1 MEEKPPLTPGGKA
14 DNILVYS
21 KSVRNGKSSIL
32 LKLREDP
39 SPAASGSAE
48 GAVKCIRE
56 RGA

>member
-21 KSVRNGKSSIL
+21 KSARNGKSSIL
-32 LKLREDP
+32 PKPREDL

-56 RGA
+56 RGV

>member
-21 KSVRNGKSSIL
+21 KSAGNGKSSIL
-32 LKLREDP
+32 PKLREDP